1 MASLRVIRNSVSE
14 SNQIRT
20 RTARFAN
27 KNFVPALLA
36 SWVSNSGRN
45 FRGTCV
51 PAAPAGSLA
60 LALGS
65 AREDLQ
71 EVQGMDSSMITGL
84 ALFLF
89 VAGVLIYTVILYN
102 GLVRLR
108 NENDR
113 AWANIDVLLKQRHDE
128 IPNLVETVK
137 GYMQHEQQTLLA
149 VTQART
155 ASINA
160 ASIGQK
166 ALADLTMA
174 SALHGLFAVAE
185 NYPQLK
191 ANQNFL
197 KLQNRISE
205 LEERIAD
212 RREFF
217 NDDINHYNTR
227 IGQIPDV
234 FVASFMILK
243 PRQMFQVSDEDRKQ
257 LEVKFQGQGAT
268 GP

>member
-1 MASLRVIRNSVSE
+1 MG
-14 SNQIRT
+14 
-20 RTARFAN
+20 
-27 KNFVPALLA
+27 
-36 SWVSNSGRN
+36 SGM
-45 FRGTCV
+45 V
-51 PAAPAGSLA
+51 
-60 LALGS
+60 
-65 AREDLQ
+65 
-71 EVQGMDSSMITGL
+71 TGL

-149 VTQART
+149 VTQARA
-155 ASINA
+155 ASMNA
-160 ASIGQK
+160 AGVGQK
-166 ALADLTMA
+166 AVADLQIA

-191 ANQNFL
+191 ANENFL
-197 KLQNRISE
+197 KLQNRVSE

-217 NDDINHYNTR
+217 NDDIYTYNTR

-234 FVASFMILK
+234 FVASFMGLK
-243 PRQMFQVSDEDRKQ
+243 PREMFKVSDEDRR
-257 LEVKFQGQGAT
+257 LVEVSLQGKGVAGA
-268 GP
+268 